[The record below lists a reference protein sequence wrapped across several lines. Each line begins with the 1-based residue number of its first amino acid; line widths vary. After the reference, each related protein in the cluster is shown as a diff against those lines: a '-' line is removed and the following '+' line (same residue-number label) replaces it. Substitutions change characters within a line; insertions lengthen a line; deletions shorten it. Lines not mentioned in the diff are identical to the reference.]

1 MDRHDSESLV
11 ATTTTTSITTTNSR
25 PGTPTV
31 ENASPFQPQLQP
43 QPPSSSST
51 TDKLHPSSPSSVLP
65 RPVSPAL
72 STSHLSVSN
81 NNLQLPPSQQDNV
94 SLHGGTRTASL
105 LSRHSSRPGSIQ
117 HVAIAASA
125 FVNNAA
131 ARRIRMNMYGELVN
145 GWYHL
150 STSSKIL
157 IIYYLTATVVEIVAT
172 VTVMVLERERI
183 HKCYYLAIFLCLYL
197 VRALI
202 ICWSLLR
209 RFLYERPDD
218 LPTTLSGA
226 CGAHYKT
233 LINWGSLVLV
243 LFSIAILTTQ
253 SHCAEDA
260 PALFYLTLVFSLVGY
275 FCIAMLLM
283 LWLIVLF
290 CLNGLVLILELF
302 GVGPTVM
309 RWQGAT
315 QEMIDD
321 IPIIKFSKPAPPA
334 SAQQPQRA
342 AVSTRQQE
350 FNEKNSSSGSNTRND
365 AFAPAIVVS
374 DDHGNHEGQAHKQ
387 GSHSQQQ
394 QKDEIMPASEP
405 VTVATSLP
413 LTSVVLEIE
422 PAPEKDEE
430 KQKAVVVTVED
441 DEEAQDRVPPLSL
454 ITSFAEGENKRIRDT
469 IATVELEQLSP
480 QEMEDKDRIS
490 SSCSIC
496 LCEYE
501 DLDELR
507 HLPCDHYFHQ
517 ECVDEWLKLKRTCPL
532 CLFDI
537 ANANRGSRIWRRRR
551 RSRSQRQSTSSS
563 PSTPGGPGSP
573 DTEGPARRFS
583 FGSRRR

>member
-1 MDRHDSESLV
+1 
-11 ATTTTTSITTTNSR
+11 
-25 PGTPTV
+25 
-31 ENASPFQPQLQP
+31 
-43 QPPSSSST
+43 
-51 TDKLHPSSPSSVLP
+51 
-65 RPVSPAL
+65 
-72 STSHLSVSN
+72 
-81 NNLQLPPSQQDNV
+81 
-94 SLHGGTRTASL
+94 
-105 LSRHSSRPGSIQ
+105 
-117 HVAIAASA
+117 
-125 FVNNAA
+125 
-131 ARRIRMNMYGELVN
+131 MNMYGELVN

-157 IIYYLTATVVEIVAT
+157 ITYYLGATIVEIVAT
-172 VTVMVLERERI
+172 VTVMVIEREKI
-183 HKCYYLAIFLCLYL
+183 HKCYYLAVFLCLYL

-233 LINWGSLVLV
+233 LINWGSLMLV

-253 SHCAEDA
+253 SHCADDA

-283 LWLIVLF
+283 LWLVVLF
-290 CLNGLVLILELF
+290 CLNGLVFILELF

-321 IPIIKFSKPAPPA
+321 IPIIKFSKPAPPPG
-334 SAQQPQRA
+334 SQQPQRA
-342 AVSTRQQE
+342 AVSTQQQPT
-350 FNEKNSSSGSNTRND
+350 EKSGSSGSNTGNN
-365 AFAPAIVVS
+365 AFAPTIIVS
-374 DDHGNHEGQAHKQ
+374 DECENDGTHDHGQ

-394 QKDEIMPASEP
+394 QQKDEITSVPESVTAS
-405 VTVATSLP
+405 TSLSSS
-413 LTSVVLEIE
+413 SVVLEIH
-422 PAPEKDEE
+422 PAPEKDDKE
-430 KQKAVVVTVED
+430 KDKAVVVTID
-441 DEEAQDRVPPLSL
+441 DDEAQDRVPPLSL
-454 ITSFAEGENKRIRDT
+454 ITSFAEGENKRTRDT
-469 IATVELEQLSP
+469 TAMELEQLSP
-480 QEMEDKDRIS
+480 QETEEKDRIS

-537 ANANRGSRIWRRRR
+537 THANRGSRIWRRRR

-573 DTEGPARRFS
+573 DTDGPARRFS

>member
-1 MDRHDSESLV
+1 MDRHDTEPHV
-11 ATTTTTSITTTNSR
+11 AAEPPAIATA
-25 PGTPTV
+25 GATP
-31 ENASPFQPQLQP
+31 L
-43 QPPSSSST
+43 PPSSST
-51 TDKLHPSSPSSVLP
+51 AAIEKLHPLDQTPSSSSAPSPL
-65 RPVSPAL
+65 RPASPAL
-72 STSHLSVSN
+72 STSRLSV

-105 LSRHSSRPGSIQ
+105 LSRHSSRPGSMQ
-117 HVAIAASA
+117 QVAIAASA
-125 FVNNAA
+125 FVNNAE
-131 ARRIRMNMYGELVN
+131 ARRIRMNLYGELVS

-157 IIYYLTATVVEIVAT
+157 IIYYIGATIVEIVAS
-172 VTVMVLERERI
+172 VVVMVIERNNI
-183 HKCYYLAIFLCLYL
+183 HKCYYLAVFLVLYL
-197 VRALI
+197 IRALV

-253 SHCAEDA
+253 SHCADDA

-275 FCIAMLLM
+275 FCIAMLLV
-283 LWLIVLF
+283 LWLVVLF
-290 CLNGLVLILELF
+290 CLNGLVFILELF

-309 RWQGAT
+309 QWQGAT

-321 IPIIKFSKPAPPA
+321 IPIIKFSKPTPPVA
-334 SAQQPQRA
+334 LEQQQPQQQKQKQQQGFDEK
-342 AVSTRQQE
+342 VSS
-350 FNEKNSSSGSNTRND
+350 NDSSVRNN
-365 AFAPAIVVS
+365 ALAPTIVVS
-374 DDHGNHEGQAHKQ
+374 DNHQNNWNHGHAQ
-387 GSHSQQQ
+387 GSHSR
-394 QKDEIMPASEP
+394 QKDEITPAAATTTPEP
-405 VTVATSLP
+405 ITATIAP
-413 LTSVVLEIE
+413 LSPSVVLEIE
-422 PAPEKDEE
+422 PALASEPEKEM
-430 KQKAVVVTVED
+430 AVVVAVED
-441 DEEAQDRVPPLSL
+441 ELEEAQDKIAPLSL
-454 ITSFAEGENKRIRDT
+454 ITSFAEGENKRT
-469 IATVELEQLSP
+469 LELDQLSP
-480 QEMEDKDRIS
+480 NDNNVEEKDRIS
-490 SSCSIC
+490 TSCSIC
-496 LCEYE
+496 LGEYE

-537 ANANRGSRIWRRRR
+537 SHASRTSRIWRRRR
-551 RSRSQRQSTSSS
+551 RSRSQRQSSSSS

-573 DTEGPARRFS
+573 DTEGPSRRFS

>member
-1 MDRHDSESLV
+1 
-11 ATTTTTSITTTNSR
+11 
-25 PGTPTV
+25 
-31 ENASPFQPQLQP
+31 
-43 QPPSSSST
+43 
-51 TDKLHPSSPSSVLP
+51 
-65 RPVSPAL
+65 
-72 STSHLSVSN
+72 
-81 NNLQLPPSQQDNV
+81 
-94 SLHGGTRTASL
+94 
-105 LSRHSSRPGSIQ
+105 
-117 HVAIAASA
+117 
-125 FVNNAA
+125 
-131 ARRIRMNMYGELVN
+131 MNMYGELVS

-157 IIYYLTATVVEIVAT
+157 IIYYLAATVVEIVAT
-172 VTVMVLERERI
+172 VTVMVLERNSI
-183 HKCYYLAIFLCLYL
+183 HNCYYLAIFLCLYL
-197 VRALI
+197 VRALV

-233 LINWGSLVLV
+233 MINWGSLVLI

-260 PALFYLTLVFSLVGY
+260 PALFYLTLAFSLVGY

-283 LWLIVLF
+283 LWLVVLF
-290 CLNGLVLILELF
+290 CLNGLVFILELF

-342 AVSTRQQE
+342 TMSTQQQE
-350 FNEKNSSSGSNTRND
+350 FNEKSSSSGSDTGNS

-374 DDHGNHEGQAHKQ
+374 DDYGNHGDQAHRQ
-387 GSHSQQQ
+387 GPHSQRQQ
-394 QKDEIMPASEP
+394 QKDEIMPVPES
-405 VTVATSLP
+405 VTAAPSLP

-422 PAPEKDEE
+422 PAPEKVKE
-430 KQKAVVVTVED
+430 KEKVVVVTVVD

-454 ITSFAEGENKRIRDT
+454 ITSFAEGENKRTRDT
-469 IATVELEQLSP
+469 TTTVELEQLSP
-480 QEMEDKDRIS
+480 QEMEEKDRIS

>member
-1 MDRHDSESLV
+1 
-11 ATTTTTSITTTNSR
+11 
-25 PGTPTV
+25 
-31 ENASPFQPQLQP
+31 
-43 QPPSSSST
+43 
-51 TDKLHPSSPSSVLP
+51 
-65 RPVSPAL
+65 
-72 STSHLSVSN
+72 
-81 NNLQLPPSQQDNV
+81 
-94 SLHGGTRTASL
+94 
-105 LSRHSSRPGSIQ
+105 
-117 HVAIAASA
+117 
-125 FVNNAA
+125 
-131 ARRIRMNMYGELVN
+131 MYGELVS

-157 IIYYLTATVVEIVAT
+157 IIYYLAATIVEIVAT
-172 VTVMVLERERI
+172 VTVMVLEREKI

-197 VRALI
+197 VRALV

-253 SHCAEDA
+253 SHCADDA

-283 LWLIVLF
+283 LWLVVLF
-290 CLNGLVLILELF
+290 CLNGLVFILELF

-321 IPIIKFSKPAPPA
+321 IPIIKFSKPAPPPG
-334 SAQQPQRA
+334 SQQPQRA
-342 AVSTRQQE
+342 TFPTQQQ
-350 FNEKNSSSGSNTRND
+350 FNEKSNSCGTNTRNN
-365 AFAPAIVVS
+365 AFAPTIVVS
-374 DDHGNHEGQAHKQ
+374 DDYGNQEEHGHEQELHLQ
-387 GSHSQQQ
+387 QQQQQ
-394 QKDEIMPASEP
+394 QKDEITHVSEP
-405 VTVATSLP
+405 VKAATSLP
-413 LTSVVLEIE
+413 PTSVVLEIE
-422 PAPEKDEE
+422 PAPEKDNKE
-430 KQKAVVVTVED
+430 KAVVVAVD
-441 DEEAQDRVPPLSL
+441 DDEAQDRVPPLSL
-454 ITSFAEGENKRIRDT
+454 ITSFAEGENKHNRDT
-469 IATVELEQLSP
+469 TTVELEQLSP
-480 QEMEDKDRIS
+480 KEMEEKDRIS

-537 ANANRGSRIWRRRR
+537 AHANRGSRIWRRRR

-573 DTEGPARRFS
+573 DTDGPARRFS